1 MRRWVGLGVVVAC
14 VTCAPKRLAEP
25 SPPGPHQRWADQV
38 DWGAA
43 EDEAVDLLSRYL
55 QVDTINP
62 PGNEAIG
69 AAFLADE
76 LQRMGISSEVVE
88 FAPGRSNLIARLDG
102 GDAEPPLCLLSH
114 IDVVTVEVE
123 GWDKPP
129 LSGEVDADG
138 YIWGR
143 GALDMKSVG
152 VVELLSMAWLK
163 RLGVPL
169 RRDVI
174 LLAVGDEEVN
184 NLGIRWL
191 AEHKWAEIGCSQ
203 LINEGGLGVKDA
215 MVEGVTVFAVSFVE
229 KGNLWLRLVAT
240 GEPGHGSTPLPD
252 SAPMRLLQ
260 AVDRLRGYD
269 PKPTFHP
276 ELHRLLAAVGERAGG
291 LTGAVLRSPALTRS
305 LAAGQLMGNP
315 LSRAILT
322 DTVHITGFGGA
333 REPNVVPSEAWAQI
347 DVRLL
352 PGTRPEDK
360 LAELKELVGDE
371 PYYRWEVLDQ
381 AAAVE
386 SPTDDPLFRAIVDNV
401 QRAFPEAA
409 VGPFIMMGSTDST
422 VVRPLGVHA
431 YGIVPFE
438 LTQEELRGFHGH
450 NERLHRDKLG
460 RGLEVM
466 LRIVLDAAAAP

>member
-1 MRRWVGLGVVVAC
+1 MGRRVWVAAALLCA
-14 VTCAPKRLAEP
+14 TCAPKRLAAP
-25 SPPGPHQRWADQV
+25 PAPGPSQRWADGV
-38 DWGAA
+38 DWAAA

-62 PGNEAIG
+62 PGNEAVG
-69 AAFLADE
+69 AAFLAGE
-76 LQRMGISSEVVE
+76 LDRVGVPSEIEE
-88 FAPGRSNLIARLDG
+88 FLPGRANLIARLRG
-102 GDAEPPLCLLSH
+102 SGEEPPLCLLSH
-114 IDVVTVEVE
+114 MDVVSADPD
-123 GWDKPP
+123 GWSKPP

-152 VVELLSMAWLK
+152 VVELLGMAWLQ

-191 AEHKWAEIGCSQ
+191 ADHRWGDIGCTQ
-203 LINEGGLGVKDA
+203 LINEGGLGVRDA

-252 SAPMRLLQ
+252 SAPMRLLD
-260 AVDRLRGYD
+260 AVERLRGYD
-269 PKPTFHP
+269 PKPVFHP
-276 ELHRLLAAVGERAGG
+276 ELHRLLGAVGERAGG
-291 LTGAVLRSPALTRS
+291 LTGAVLRSPGLTRS
-305 LAAGQLMGNP
+305 LAAGRLMDNP
-315 LSRAILT
+315 LSRALLT
-322 DTVHITGFGGA
+322 NTVNITGFGGA
-333 REPNVVPSEAWAQI
+333 REPNVVPSEAWAQL

-352 PGTRPEDK
+352 PGVTPEVM
-360 LAELKELVGDE
+360 LAELKALVGEE
-371 PYYRWEVLDQ
+371 PWLRWEVLDQ

-386 SPTDDPLFRAIVDNV
+386 SPTDDPLFRSIVDNV
-401 QRAFPEAA
+401 QRAWPEAA
-409 VGPFIMMGSTDST
+409 VGPFIMMGSTDAT
-422 VVRPLGVHA
+422 IVRPLGVHA

-438 LTQEELRGFHGH
+438 LSQDELRGFHG
-450 NERLHRDKLG
+450 NDERLHRDQLG
-460 RGLEVM
+460 KGLEVM
-466 LRIVLDAAAAP
+466 LRILLDAAAKP